1 LSVGGDSIGGGN
13 AFNRITMRGK
23 LPLELFA
30 NREVSFYLTN
40 TAIIM
45 ARMGY

>member
-1 LSVGGDSIGGGN
+1 LSVSDDSIGGDN
-13 AFNRITMRGK
+13 ALGRITMRGK

-30 NREVSFYLTN
+30 NRAVSFYLTN

-45 ARMGY
+45 ARIGY